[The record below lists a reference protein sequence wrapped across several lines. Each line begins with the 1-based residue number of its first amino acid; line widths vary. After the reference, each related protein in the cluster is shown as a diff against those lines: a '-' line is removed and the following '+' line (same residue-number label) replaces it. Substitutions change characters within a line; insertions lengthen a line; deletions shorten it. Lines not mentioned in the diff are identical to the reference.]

1 MKKGAREEQ
10 PPFDEQ
16 EAGSDQIE
24 RAFIEEEMQQS
35 YINYA
40 MSVIRGRAIPDVRDG
55 LKPVQRRILYGMRE
69 LGVVPGKPHRKS
81 ARVVGEV
88 MGKFHPHGE
97 LAIYDTMV
105 NMAQGFS
112 YRYPLVD
119 GQGNFG
125 SIDGDP
131 AAATRYTEARLSPVA
146 MEFLEE
152 LGEKTVDWVPNFDES
167 LDEPTVLP
175 ARVPSLLMN
184 GSWGISVGM
193 TTQIPPHHLAELIDG
208 VIALM
213 DDPFLSAKDLMAYI
227 PGPDFPTGGVIMGR
241 SGIEEMYRT
250 GLGKMTVRGKA
261 TIEDGQIVITEIP
274 YQVRK
279 STLVE
284 SIANKVQNGE
294 IDGVSDLR
302 DESDRDG
309 LRIVVEL
316 KKSANPSVV
325 LNQLYKFTPLERTF
339 SAIFLVIIDGNP
351 RTLSLKEILNCF
363 IDFRR
368 EVVRRRTEHRLDV
381 AKQRAHI
388 LEGYRIALANIDRV
402 IEIIRTAPDTETETR
417 LLQKELALTDEQIDA
432 ILKMRLSQLRVLES
446 EKIDVEYEEKK
457 RAIAGYE
464 EILGSE
470 VTLDGT
476 IKRELREIADAYP
489 DARRTTLANEDGS
502 VDFNELI
509 PDYDLMVTVTQRGY
523 VNAPRAQ
530 EFRSQGR
537 GGKGVIGQRTKDD
550 DYVAVTC
557 LANAR
562 DELLFFSDRRRVY
575 RTQGHRLPSLGRDAA
590 GKNVRSFIPLE
601 QEELLRS
608 ILPVRS
614 FADVEDQLCLMATA
628 NGIINKN
635 RLGDYANVNALG
647 IIALNA
653 DDDDRLVD
661 VAAGDGGGDVILA
674 TLNGQ
679 TIRFREEEV
688 RLTKRP
694 SRGVMGI
701 RLDEGD
707 HVIGMACLGREITM
721 DKKLL
726 MVTTRGYGKRVALDD
741 FPIQGRGGKGVQG
754 IKLDPE
760 CGELVSIVVVSD
772 QDEIIITTE
781 AKVIRIVAGD
791 INVYRRYARG
801 VRLIQL
807 EEDDRIVSVVR
818 T

>member
-1 MKKGAREEQ
+1 MEH
-10 PPFDEQ
+10 
-16 EAGSDQIE
+16 IE

-55 LKPVQRRILYGMRE
+55 LKPVQRRILYGMSE

-88 MGKFHPHGE
+88 MGKLHPHGE

-105 NMAQGFS
+105 NMAQPFS

-125 SIDGDP
+125 SIDGDS
-131 AAATRYTEARLSPVA
+131 AAATRYTEARLTPIA

-152 LGEKTVDWVPNFDES
+152 LGEETVDWFPNFDES
-167 LDEPTVLP
+167 LKEPNPLP

-193 TTQIPPHHLAELIDG
+193 TTQIPPHHLGELIDG

-213 DDPFLSAKDLMAYI
+213 DDPFVSAKDLMQYVQ
-227 PGPDFPTGGVIMGR
+227 GPDFPTGGTIIGR

-250 GLGKMTVRGKA
+250 GLGKFTVRGKA
-261 TIEDGQIVITEIP
+261 TIEDGQILIHEIP

-279 STLVE
+279 STIVE
-284 SIANKVQNGE
+284 TIAEKVQSGE

-302 DESDRDG
+302 DESDREG

-316 KKSANPSVV
+316 KRSANPNVV

-351 RTLSLKEILNCF
+351 RTLSLKEILNSF

-368 EVVRRRTEHRLDV
+368 QVVRRRTEHRLDV
-381 AKQRAHI
+381 AKKRAHI
-388 LEGYRIALANIDRV
+388 LEGFRIALRDIDRV
-402 IEIIRTAPDTETETR
+402 IVVIRESADAAAASR
-417 LLQKELALTDEQIDA
+417 ALSVEFALSDEQVDA
-432 ILKMRLSQLRVLES
+432 ILKMRLSQLTSLEG
-446 EKIDVEYEEKK
+446 EKIDAEYEEKK
-457 RAIAGYE
+457 RAIATYE
-464 EILGSE
+464 ELLGSE
-470 VTLDGT
+470 VILDET
-476 IKRELREIADAYP
+476 IKRELREIADRYP
-489 DARRTTLANEDGS
+489 DARRTTIESGEGG
-502 VDFNELI
+502 VDAAGLI
-509 PDYDLMVTVTQRGY
+509 PDYDLMVTVTRRGY
-523 VNAPRAQ
+523 INAPRVH

-550 DYVAVTC
+550 DYIDVTA
-557 LANAR
+557 LVNAR
-562 DELLFFSDRRRVY
+562 DELLMFSDRRKVY
-575 RTQGHRLPSLGRDAA
+575 RTQGHKLPSLGRDAS

-601 QEELLRS
+601 QDEFVRS
-608 ILPVRS
+608 ILPVRD
-614 FADVEDQLCLMATA
+614 FALVEDDLCLMATA
-628 NGIINKN
+628 NGIVNKN
-635 RLGDYANVNALG
+635 RLSDYSNVHAGG

-653 DDDDRLVD
+653 DEDDRLVD
-661 VAAGDGGGDVILA
+661 VAVGDGDLVLA
-674 TLNGQ
+674 TRSGQ
-679 TIRFREEEV
+679 TIRFRDDDV

-694 SRGVMGI
+694 SRGVIGI
-701 RLDEGD
+701 RLEEGD

-721 DKKLL
+721 EKKLL
-726 MVTTRGYGKRVALDD
+726 MVTEKGYGKRVSLDE
-741 FPIQGRGGKGVQG
+741 FPLQGRGGKGVQG
-754 IKLDPE
+754 IKLDADSGP
-760 CGELVSIVVVSD
+760 LVTILVVSD

-781 AKVIRIVAGD
+781 QKVIRILAGD
-791 INVYRRYARG
+791 INAYRRYARG

-807 EEDDRIVSVVR
+807 EDDDRIVSVVKA
-818 T
+818 